1 LRTGAEV
8 AMTLVERTKTFF
20 RETTVEVKKVTW
32 PTQKELREST
42 LLVLVTVTILMI
54 LTFLIDRAFS
64 SIVELVL
71 G

>member
-1 LRTGAEV
+1 
-8 AMTLVERTKTFF
+8 MTLVERTRTFF

-42 LLVLVTVTILMI
+42 LLVIVTVTILMI
-54 LTFLIDRAFS
+54 LTFLIDRVFS
-64 SIVELVL
+64 AIVELVL

>member
-1 LRTGAEV
+1 
-8 AMTLVERTKTFF
+8 MTLVERTKTFF

-64 SIVELVL
+64 AIVELVL

>member
-1 LRTGAEV
+1 
-8 AMTLVERTKTFF
+8 MTLVERTRTFF

-42 LLVLVTVTILMI
+42 LLVIVTVTILLI
-54 LTFLIDRAFS
+54 LTFLIDRVFS
-64 SIVELVL
+64 AMVELVL

>member
-1 LRTGAEV
+1 
-8 AMTLVERTKTFF
+8 MTLVERTKTFF